1 MTDQGLQPAAPAD
14 LRASLISL
22 VAAIV
27 PDYTANLPGSLI
39 EDISSTD
46 TFALVESDSFLV
58 DLVNSVTP
66 YGANAFLLNQLGI
79 LYGVDHQPIT
89 NTAVYVVFNGP
100 PGYVVAQGFV
110 VSDGTYQYVCQT
122 GGICGVDGNTLPI
135 YALATVTGAWEVLSN
150 TVVQMLTSVP
160 ASVPLTVTNPVD
172 GIPSLSGEPISI
184 FRERCFTAGLA
195 ASTGMARYLK
205 TLCGNVPGVQNRL
218 IAVQIE
224 SSEYVVIVGG
234 GDPYQVAYAI
244 WQSDFYIP
252 GLTGASILIDGMTN
266 TNPIQVTTTNNHN
279 LLTGDVITI
288 TGVNGMYLINGQQAM
303 VQRLPNT
310 DPNKDKEFTIYQP
323 HFDTTVVPQVPIF
336 DLPIDGTPWGAYTD
350 GGQITPNPINTYVT
364 VSDFPDTYVIPFV
377 IPPQERVAIV
387 VIWDTDSPNFVAPD
401 AIAQAAIPEIVNY
414 INSLPAGTTPINL
427 NVLNKVF
434 LDAVAQ
440 ILVGEYIID
449 LQWTISI
456 NEIGRTPGAGTQVIF
471 GDPYSYFYT
480 ENGKVQ
486 VLKGTF

>member
-1 MTDQGLQPAAPAD
+1 MTDQGLQPAAPAE
-14 LRASLISL
+14 LRASLIAL
-22 VAAIV
+22 VAATV

-89 NTAVYVVFNGP
+89 NTSVYVVFTGP
-100 PGYVVAQGFV
+100 PGYVIAQGFV
-110 VSDGTYQYVCQT
+110 VGDGTYQYIAQT
-122 GGICGVDGNTLPI
+122 GGICGIDGSTLPI
-135 YALATVTGAWEVLSN
+135 YCLATVPGAWEVMPN

-160 ASVPLTVTNPVD
+160 ASIPLTVTNPVM

-184 FRERCFTAGLA
+184 FRERCWTAGLA

-218 IAVQIE
+218 VAVQIDGDK
-224 SSEYVVIVGG
+224 YVVICGG

-244 WQSDFYIP
+244 WQADFYIP
-252 GLTGASILIDGMTN
+252 GLSGATIRVANISN
-266 TNPIQVTTTNNHN
+266 SNPCVITTTNNHN
-279 LLTGDVITI
+279 LTTGDVELFTEIVGFPFLNYQKFPVTV
-288 TGVNGMYLINGQQAM
+288 TGDQ
-303 VQRLPNT
+303 T
-310 DPNKDKEFTIYQP
+310 FTI
-323 HFDTTVVPQVPIF
+323 
-336 DLPIDGTPWGAYTD
+336 PIDSSAWAAYQY
-350 GGQITPNPINTYVT
+350 GGIVTPNPINAL
-364 VSDFPDTYVIPFV
+364 VSVADFPDAYVIPFV

-387 VIWDTDSPNFVAPD
+387 VTWDTDSPNYVSPE
-401 AIAQAAIPEIVNY
+401 AIAQAAIPEIVDY
-414 INSLPAGTTPINL
+414 INSLPAGTTPINM

-434 LDAVAQ
+434 LDSTSR

-449 LQWTISI
+449 LNWAISI
-456 NEIGRTPGAGTQVIF
+456 NEVARTPVAGTNVIW

-486 VLKGTF
+486 VLKRTT

>member
-14 LRASLISL
+14 LRASLIAL
-22 VAAIV
+22 VAATV

-89 NTAVYVVFNGP
+89 NTAVYVVFTGP

-110 VSDGTYQYVCQT
+110 VGDGTYQYVCQE
-122 GGICGVDGNTLPI
+122 GGICGVDGTTLPV
-135 YALATVTGAWEVLSN
+135 YALATVTGAWEVLPN

-160 ASVPLTVTNPVD
+160 ASVPLTVTNPVA

-218 IAVQIE
+218 IAVQTEPIYGE
-224 SSEYVVIVGG
+224 ELAENPAQGGSRYIVIVGG

-244 WQSDFYIP
+244 WMADFYIP
-252 GLTGASILIDGMTN
+252 GLTGASIQIDQMTN
-266 TNPIQVTTTNNHN
+266 TNPIQVTTINNHN
-279 LLTGDVITI
+279 LATGDVVRIWDVV
-288 TGVNGMYLINGQQAM
+288 GMPFVNGQS
-303 VQRLPNT
+303 VTVTRLPNS
-310 DPNKDKEFTIYQP
+310 DPRKDKVFTIN
-323 HFDTTVVPQVPIF
+323 
-336 DLPIDGTPWGAYTD
+336 IDGTPMGKYQY
-350 GGQITPNPINTYVT
+350 GGTITPNPINAYISVA
-364 VSDFPDTYVIPFV
+364 DFPDTYVVPFV

-387 VIWDTDSPNFVAPD
+387 LTWRTDSPNYVSPD
-401 AIAQAAIPEIVNY
+401 AIAQAAVPEIVSY

-434 LDAVAQ
+434 LDSITS
-440 ILVGEYIID
+440 ILVGEYVTDIEWHI
-449 LQWTISI
+449 TI
-456 NEIGRTPGAGTQVIF
+456 NEIGVTPAAGTQVIW

-480 ENGKVQ
+480 ENGKVIVQ
-486 VLKGTF
+486 KGIT

>member
-1 MTDQGLQPAAPAD
+1 MAILPLVMTDQGLQPAAPAD
-14 LRASLISL
+14 LRASLIAL
-22 VAAIV
+22 VSAIV

-46 TFALVESDSFLV
+46 VFALVESDSFLV

-89 NTAVYVVFNGP
+89 NTAVYVIFSGP
-100 PGYVVAQGFV
+100 PGYVVNQGFV
-110 VSDGTYQYVCQT
+110 VGDGTYQYVCQT
-122 GGICGVDGNTLPI
+122 GGICGLDGNTLPI
-135 YALATVTGAWEVLSN
+135 YALATVTGAWEVLEN

-160 ASVPLTVTNPVD
+160 NNIELTVTNPVA

-218 IAVQIE
+218 ISVQVDGDK
-224 SSEYVVIVGG
+224 YVVIVGG

-244 WQSDFYIP
+244 WQSDFYVP
-252 GLTGASILIDGMTN
+252 GLSGAQILIDNMTN
-266 TNPIQVTTTNNHN
+266 TNPIRVTTVNNHN
-279 LLTGDVITI
+279 LLTGDVVHIE
-288 TGVNGMYLINGQQAM
+288 GVIGMYLINGQD
-303 VQRLPNT
+303 VTVTRLPDT
-310 DPNKDKEFTIYQP
+310 DANKDKMFTI
-323 HFDTTVVPQVPIF
+323 DV
-336 DLPIDGTPWGAYTD
+336 DGTVWGAYAY
-350 GGQITPNPINTYVT
+350 GGIITPNPINVYIT
-364 VSDFPDTYVIPFV
+364 VADFPDSYLIPFV
-377 IPPQERVAIV
+377 IPPQERVSIV
-387 VIWDTDSPNFVAPD
+387 VIWLTDSPNFVSPD
-401 AIAQAAIPEIVNY
+401 AIAQAAIPEIVDY

-434 LDAVAQ
+434 LDAVAP

-449 LQWTISI
+449 IEWQIYI
-456 NEIGRTPGAGTQVIF
+456 NEIGRFPQAGTQVIF

-480 ENGKVQ
+480 ENGRVQ
-486 VLKGTF
+486 VLKGTL